1 MKTNP
6 VTHSF
11 STRVSLHILLIA
23 GIVFSVAFVIFYHSA
38 RRQVQAD
45 AERHARSSLTNTVLQ
60 IDAVLHAVE
69 VAVANNACQVA
80 RLVHRPDSLYGV
92 VRQMLAANPLISGSA
107 IAFEPDY
114 YPERGRFFSPY
125 AYRTAGGDSIA
136 VKQLGTDNYDYHHM
150 DWYQIPKLL
159 DKPYWSEPYFDDG
172 GGEIIMTTYSLPLY
186 DGEGRQYAIFTADLS
201 LQWLTQ
207 LVNSLQL
214 YPHSYNLMIGR
225 SGAYLAHPYT
235 ERILDETI
243 FTATLD
249 MADTTIT
256 ALGRRMTAGGEGFV
270 TIQND
275 DSLSTSYIFYAPV
288 KRSGWSM
295 AVACTY
301 KDIFSGVDS
310 MRTRV
315 LAIAL
320 VGLLVLLLFCLY
332 DIRQL
337 VRPLRRLADAT
348 RTIAQGNLTAPL
360 PPLRRRNDEMGMLY
374 DSFRHMQH
382 SLADYMDELAR
393 TTANKERIE
402 SELRIAS
409 DIQMGMI
416 PKIFP
421 PFPDRRDIDLYATLT
436 PAKEVGGDLYDFFV
450 EDDRLYFTVGDVSGK
465 GVPASLLMAVTR
477 SLFRTM
483 APHFKA
489 PADVV
494 GALNDAL
501 SESNESNMFVT
512 LFLGVLNLKDGTLR
526 YCNAGHNAPVRF
538 GGAGTG
544 TGGGAPV
551 FIPVHPNLAL
561 GLFKGFPYQEQ
572 EMTLEAG
579 TSLLLY
585 TDGVTEAEDPAQ
597 QLFSDERLLSLLAR
611 EARSRPAQ
619 VVEHLMQAIR
629 THAAEAEQNDDIT
642 ILCLYY
648 APREERDTD
657 PLEQP

>member
-320 VGLLVLLLFCLY
+320 AGLLVLLLFCLY

-348 RTIAQGNLTAPL
+348 RSIAQGNLTAPL

-538 GGAGTG
+538 GNAGT
-544 TGGGAPV
+544 PD

-619 VVEHLMQAIR
+619 VVERLMQAIR

-642 ILCLYY
+642 ILCLNY